1 MKPNRLHAF
10 ERELGMQTAC
20 TGFVVSNHIINT
32 ELIEFSSTKGPVTNC
47 KRLFWCRSASV

>member
-1 MKPNRLHAF
+1 MKPNRLHDF

>member
-10 ERELGMQTAC
+10 EREEGTQTAY
-20 TGFVVSNHIINT
+20 TGFVVSNHIINA
-32 ELIEFSSTKGPVTNC
+32 ELIEFSSTKGPVINC